1 MTIETGGRLPATHEI
16 SPTNYAPPRV
26 AWEDY
31 VRWALA
37 SESPSEWVD
46 GEITE
51 IMPPSVRHQF
61 LVRFLFKLM
70 DRIAGSLRCGEVMF
84 EVQMRLRRRPSGR
97 TPDIIFVANEHLDR
111 LKLTSLEGP
120 ADLAVEVVSPD
131 SEVRDRREK
140 YQEYEAAGIPEYWLI
155 DDLRHEAHFFAL
167 GADGRYHDTPISDDG
182 THRSTVLP
190 GLRLK
195 VDWLWRDPLPT
206 VDEALAELPA

>member
-1 MTIETGGRLPATHEI
+1 MTIETSGRLPATHDI
-16 SPTNYAPPRV
+16 SPTDYAPPRV

-46 GEITE
+46 GEIVE
-51 IMPPSVRHQF
+51 IMPPNVRHQF

-70 DRIAGSLRCGEVMF
+70 DRIAGSLRSGEVMF

-111 LKLTSLEGP
+111 LRLTSLEGP
-120 ADLAVEVVSPD
+120 ADIAVEVVSPD

-140 YQEYEAAGIPEYWLI
+140 YLEYEAAGIPEYWLI
-155 DDLRHEAHFFAL
+155 DDLRREANFFTL
-167 GADGRYHDTPISDDG
+167 GADGLYQAAVIDEDG
-182 THRSTVLP
+182 TYTSTVLP
-190 GLRLK
+190 GLRLD
-195 VDWLWRDPLPT
+195 VEWLWRDPLPT
-206 VDEALAELPA
+206 LEEALAELG